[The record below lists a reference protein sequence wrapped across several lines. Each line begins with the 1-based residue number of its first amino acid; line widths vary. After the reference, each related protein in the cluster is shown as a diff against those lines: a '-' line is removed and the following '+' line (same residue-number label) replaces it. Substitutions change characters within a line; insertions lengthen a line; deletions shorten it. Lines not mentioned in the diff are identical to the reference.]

1 MVGDPLRNLITII
14 MRGSLDR
21 NFHLEID
28 MLMRSKHSISNWK
41 PMMYLCKP
49 FSYATH
55 WGKSLGLVKKS
66 TLTWKF
72 KFNWWKVK
80 NTIILQNLRDRFS
93 RSIFIFSFSIYHH
106 DTKKGDKNKYF
117 KIQLRFWCQTKGF
130 SVYWNKYFCRCYAT
144 RQSQKEQRDGD
155 EKTIFSD
162 VGFFYKNNRNHLVL
176 DHPKHTPHV
185 SSSTKFISK
194 WFEF

>member
-1 MVGDPLRNLITII
+1 MI
-14 MRGSLDR
+14 
-21 NFHLEID
+21 
-28 MLMRSKHSISNWK
+28 
-41 PMMYLCKP
+41 LCKLRIWK
-49 FSYATH
+49 SYLRDKIFLKIFAQCAAK
-55 WGKSLGLVKKS
+55 GKVL
-66 TLTWKF
+66 
-72 KFNWWKVK
+72 
-80 NTIILQNLRDRFS
+80 ILSRNCDRFS

-162 VGFFYKNNRNHLVL
+162 VGFFFKNNRNHLVL
-176 DHPKHTPHV
+176 GHPKHTHRMFQAPPNSFRSGSNSNV
-185 SSSTKFISK
+185 TIT
-194 WFEF
+194 

>member
-1 MVGDPLRNLITII
+1 MTGNINNETSSKMVGDPLRNLITII

-66 TLTWKF
+66 TSTWKF

-80 NTIILQNLRDRFS
+80 KKILLQSLRDRF
-93 RSIFIFSFSIYHH
+93 
-106 DTKKGDKNKYF
+106 F
-117 KIQLRFWCQTKGF
+117 KIHLHLFFFNIPSWQKRGTKI
-130 SVYWNKYFCRCYAT
+130 N
-144 RQSQKEQRDGD
+144 
-155 EKTIFSD
+155 
-162 VGFFYKNNRNHLVL
+162 
-176 DHPKHTPHV
+176 
-185 SSSTKFISK
+185 ISK
-194 WFEF
+194 SNWDFDVRGPKDFFLLNSVLK